1 MRTVQERLMPLRVC
15 HGEEVTLPM
24 ELSNVSVALLAG
36 GLGTRLRSVIADRPK
51 VLAEIRSQ
59 PFLSYLL
66 DQIAAAGCRS
76 VVLCT
81 GYLGEQIES
90 TFGKN
95 YGRLRLIYSREQE
108 PLGTAGAL
116 KLAITRF
123 ESDPVLVMNGDS
135 FCAIDVKAYWDWH
148 RQCQATASMAL
159 TRVARSDRFGRVKLD
174 SDARVIEFVEKQH
187 GSGAAWIN
195 AGIYFLSQEVL
206 RSIPDGVKVSLERE
220 IFPRWIGRG
229 LYGCVS
235 ASSFLDIGTPDDFAA
250 AESFF
255 ARLDGSVRRRF
266 VVLDRDGTIIEEREY
281 LSQPE
286 QVALISGAGAALRK
300 LRQMGFG
307 LVVITN
313 QSAIGRGYFDQGQ
326 LGLVHE
332 RLAQLLRQENVKLD
346 GIYVCPHTPDDSC
359 VCRKPRTGLM
369 EKAAKELD
377 FDLES
382 SLVIGDKDCDIDMG
396 RRAGAITFLVRTG
409 YGAHFENAVA
419 ADFVVD
425 DLAAA
430 TGFIECL
437 MGAERTII
445 HGH

>member
-1 MRTVQERLMPLRVC
+1 MRTVQERLTLLRVC
-15 HGEEVTLPM
+15 HGQKVTLPM

-66 DQIAAAGCRS
+66 DQVAAAGCRS

-81 GYLGEQIES
+81 GYLGEQIE
-90 TFGKN
+90 TAFGKS
-95 YGRLRLIYSREQE
+95 YGPLRLIYSREQE

-116 KLAITRF
+116 RLATPRL
-123 ESDPVLVMNGDS
+123 ESDCVLVMNGDS
-135 FCAIDVKAYWDWH
+135 FCAIDIKAYWDWH
-148 RQCQATASMAL
+148 RQRQATASMAL

-174 SDARVIEFVEKQH
+174 TDARVIEFVEKQQ

-206 RSIPDGVKVSLERE
+206 RSIPDGVNVSLERE
-220 IFPRWIGRG
+220 VFPRWMGRG
-229 LYGCVS
+229 LYGYVS
-235 ASSFLDIGTPDDFAA
+235 AGPFLDIGTPDDFAV

-255 ARLDGSVRRRF
+255 AGLNGSARRRF
-266 VVLDRDGTIIEEREY
+266 VILDRDGTVIEEREY

-307 LVVITN
+307 LVMITN
-313 QSAIGRGYFDQGQ
+313 QSGIGRGYFDQAQ

-332 RLAQLLRQENVKLD
+332 RLAQVLQEESVKLD
-346 GIYVCPHTPDDSC
+346 GIYVCPHTPDDRC
-359 VCRKPRTGLM
+359 ACRKPGTGLI

-377 FDLES
+377 FDLEGS
-382 SLVIGDKDCDIDMG
+382 IVIGDKDCDIDMG
-396 RRAGAITFLVRTG
+396 RRAGAMTFLVRTG
-409 YGAHFENAVA
+409 YGAQFENAVA

-430 TGFIECL
+430 TASIGCL